1 MRLKQCRL
9 QHDTDFASFL
19 ARMDDYPQ
27 ELNLNVIWAAS
38 FWDEKL
44 RELKEKGYGGHPKL
58 AEVEQLIATHKAA
71 NYDDGPKWMFF
82 KTNQRVA
89 YAVPI
94 ENEHDFNHVINI
106 VTNPAKDNRLAC
118 MIRVCR
124 VRLTLA
130 FHLQACNSQLTRL
143 YTVGCGQGFNLHMR
157 RAEVLREESSGQR
170 LFQQPGES
178 GEYSGQP
185 GRPEI

>member
-19 ARMDDYPQ
+19 ILMDDYPQ
-27 ELNLNVIWAAS
+27 EFDLNVVWAAS

-44 RELKEKGYGGHPKL
+44 RGLKKKGYDGHPKL
-58 AEVEQLIATHKAA
+58 MEIEQLIAAHKAT
-71 NYDDGPKWMFF
+71 NYDDVPKWMLY

-94 ENEHDFNHVINI
+94 ENEHDFKHVINI

-124 VRLTLA
+124 VRLGLPSP
-130 FHLQACNSQLTRL
+130 LQAWNAPLTSL
-143 YTVGCGQGFNLHMR
+143 YTVGCGQGFDIHIR
-157 RAEVLREESSGQR
+157 
-170 LFQQPGES
+170 
-178 GEYSGQP
+178 
-185 GRPEI
+185 

>member
-27 ELNLNVIWAAS
+27 ELNLNIIWAAS

-44 RELKEKGYGGHPKL
+44 RELKKKYDGNPKL
-58 AEVEQLIATHKAA
+58 AAVEQLIATQKAT

-130 FHLQACNSQLTRL
+130 FHLQACNNQLTRL
-143 YTVGCGQGFNLHMR
+143 YTVGCGQRFNIHLR
-157 RAEVLREESSGQR
+157 RVEVLREESSGQW
-170 LFQQPGES
+170 LFQQPGRIS
-178 GEYSGQP
+178 EYSRQP

>member
-44 RELKEKGYGGHPKL
+44 RELKEKGYGGHLKL
-58 AEVEQLIATHKAA
+58 AEVEQLIATHQAT

-94 ENEHDFNHVINI
+94 ENENDFNHVINI

-124 VRLTLA
+124 VRLTLPSICRHA
-130 FHLQACNSQLTRL
+130 TAN
-143 YTVGCGQGFNLHMR
+143 
-157 RAEVLREESSGQR
+157 
-170 LFQQPGES
+170 
-178 GEYSGQP
+178 
-185 GRPEI
+185 